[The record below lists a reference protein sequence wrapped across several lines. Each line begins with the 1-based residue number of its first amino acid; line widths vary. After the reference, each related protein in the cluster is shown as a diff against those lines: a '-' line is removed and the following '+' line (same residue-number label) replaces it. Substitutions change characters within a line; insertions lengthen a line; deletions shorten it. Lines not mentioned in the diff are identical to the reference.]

1 MMFQNLAKSVQAFAV
16 DNASTILTGVGVV
29 GTVSTAVLTGR
40 ASFKAARII
49 HQEALQRNPGD
60 AESVGNDFAGLPD
73 LARKEKA
80 VLVWQE
86 FIPPIG
92 VGSATVA
99 CIIYANRRSAA
110 QAAAMAAAYSMS
122 EKTFSDYKEKVQGR
136 LGIKKETDL
145 RDEIAKE
152 RIDANPPGTLIV
164 VGEGDV
170 LCYDVLT
177 GRYFKSSV
185 EKLKKGENEV
195 NADIVTGDGASLSR
209 FYDEIGLPQTPYSD
223 TVGWNLD
230 NRCELQLSTIMTADD
245 RPCISVDFAGWPK
258 PDYIKVWG

>member
-1 MMFQNLAKSVQAFAV
+1 MIFQSMAKSVQAFAV

-40 ASFKAARII
+40 ASFKAADII
-49 HQEALQRNPGD
+49 N
-60 AESVGNDFAGLPD
+60 
-73 LARKEKA
+73 KEYTDRMETDGPLSKTEK
-80 VLVWQE
+80 VQLVWTE

-110 QAAAMAAAYSMS
+110 QSAAMAAAYSLS
-122 EKTFSDYKEKVQGR
+122 EKTFSDYKEKVR
-136 LGIKKETDL
+136 EKLGINKETDI
-145 RDEIAKE
+145 RDELAKE
-152 RIDANPPGTLIV
+152 RIDANPPGSLII

-177 GRYFKSSV
+177 GRYFKSTV

-230 NRCELQLSTIMTADD
+230 NRCELQLSTIMTDDD